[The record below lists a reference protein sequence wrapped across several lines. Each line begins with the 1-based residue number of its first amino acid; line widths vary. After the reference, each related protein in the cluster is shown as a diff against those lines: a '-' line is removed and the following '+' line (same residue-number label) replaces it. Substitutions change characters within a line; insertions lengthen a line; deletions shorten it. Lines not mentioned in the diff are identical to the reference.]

1 MFVADL
7 EPCLWNHSP
16 NFSSRNLH
24 CFTMLMDIT
33 SEAARE
39 LKTWDLR
46 ESLWSYKHLIKNDS
60 LLHRILAPIEGQFN
74 TSRGMELDVCFGSF
88 RIRFPNSD
96 WKFNQKRKWA
106 WRWCGVAI
114 NGNPWSAKFIPVKIC
129 KRPIRENFVPR
140 KFGAI
145 R

>member
-1 MFVADL
+1 
-7 EPCLWNHSP
+7 
-16 NFSSRNLH
+16 
-24 CFTMLMDIT
+24 MLMDII

-96 WKFNQKRKWA
+96 WKVQPKAQMSMALLRRGYKRESLI
-106 WRWCGVAI
+106 RVI
-114 NGNPWSAKFIPVKIC
+114 YS
-129 KRPIRENFVPR
+129 RENL
-140 KFGAI
+140 
-145 R
+145 